1 MFSQFRRDID
11 TIFLMHPFR
20 MLVAVRIFF
29 ILVTIICSAAY
40 PLSSIFFDVIRIG
53 LLLGFFAKSLVT
65 LRNVKST
72 QISTLKQLSIDPIII
87 SILVYSTGGPL
98 SPFVFLFVP
107 LVVYAAFFFGR
118 DSGVFIICLSSA
130 LNMLIGFGIRLG
142 LFLVPSAYSGTTASY
157 SFILFQ
163 AINLAVAMSAV
174 FFATNYLRSLIDRKE
189 RAARDAAQL
198 ITEGEERNRLIF
210 DAVSDALI
218 TTNEVGFITS
228 VNSVAKDL
236 LRRGDELL
244 GKSIDQSLRS
254 IFPGFSFLGYVHGK
268 SEKKQQLTLRDENNQ
283 QKFIECV
290 EKVFFT
296 PEGNAR
302 GSIFL
307 FKDITEE
314 KKSEETRLAQLQY
327 QVAKDRVE
335 LAREPVIGT
344 AGLVGESKLFRK
356 VLDLVRRVAS
366 SDATVL
372 LYGESGTGKEL
383 IARAIHQQSG
393 WSKGPF
399 VAVNCGAIPSSL
411 IESQLFGHKR
421 GSFTGATTDHIGFF
435 REAMN
440 GTLFLDEIGE
450 LPIAVQ
456 ATLLRAIQERS
467 VRPVGGSSDIPI
479 NVRIIAATNKNL
491 RRESEAGKFREDLYY
506 RLNVVNITIPPLRER
521 REDLPLLI
529 GHFLRQLQREE
540 DKELPELAS
549 ETLRLLVSYNYPGNI
564 RELENII
571 QRAVVLGGSLILPEH
586 LPEQVQAL
594 ETRPALIREETAI
607 HELPCDLDAILSS
620 IERDYVIAALHKS
633 GGTRKTASEL
643 LGLNLRSLRYRMQ
656 KFGLDAEKE

>member
-1 MFSQFRRDID
+1 
-11 TIFLMHPFR
+11 
-20 MLVAVRIFF
+20 MLLAARVLL
-29 ILVTIICSAAY
+29 ILLTIIYCAVY
-40 PLSSIFFDVIRIG
+40 PLSSTFFDIIRIG
-53 LLLGFFAKSLVT
+53 LLLGFFGLSVAALINAES
-65 LRNVKST
+65 
-72 QISTLKQLSIDPIII
+72 ISISSLKQQSIDPVVI
-87 SILVYSTGGPL
+87 SILVYSTGGTL
-98 SPFVFLFVP
+98 SPFIFLFIP
-107 LVVYAAFFFGR
+107 LVVYAAFFFPK
-118 DSGVFIICLSSA
+118 DSGVFIICLSSL
-130 LNMLIGFGIRLG
+130 LNTVIGFGIRLG
-142 LFLVPSAYSGTTASY
+142 LFSMPSVYSDRTASY
-157 SFILFQ
+157 YFIFFQ
-163 AINLAVAMSAV
+163 NVNLIVAMSAV
-174 FFATNYLRSLIDRKE
+174 FFATNYLRKLIDRKE
-189 RAARDAAQL
+189 RLARDAAQSV
-198 ITEGEERNRLIF
+198 TEKEDRNRLIF

-218 TTNEVGFITS
+218 TTNEVRSITS
-228 VNSVAKDL
+228 VNSAARDL

-244 GKSIDQSLRS
+244 GKSIEQSLRT
-254 IFPGFSFLGYVHGK
+254 IFPEFSFLGNGSGK
-268 SEKKQQLTLRDENNQ
+268 SEKKQQLALRDEKNQ
-283 QKFIECV
+283 PKIIECV
-290 EKVFFT
+290 EKIFLS
-296 PEGNAR
+296 PEGNSR
-302 GSIFL
+302 GAIFL

-314 KKSEETRLAQLQY
+314 KNSEESKRVQLQY

-344 AGLVGESKLFRK
+344 GGLVGESTLFRK

-366 SDATVL
+366 SDATIL

-383 IARAIHQQSG
+383 VARAIHQQSS

-450 LPIAVQ
+450 LPLAVQ

-467 VRPVGGSSDIPI
+467 VRPVGGGSDIPI

-491 RRESEAGKFREDLYY
+491 RRESESGKFREDLYY

-529 GHFLRQLQREE
+529 GHFLRQLQRDS

-586 LPEQVQAL
+586 LPEQVQSL
-594 ETRPALIREETAI
+594 ETRPALIREETMI
-607 HELPCDLDAILSS
+607 HELPCDLDAILSA
-620 IERDYVIAALHKS
+620 IERDYVIAALNKS
-633 GGTRKTASEL
+633 GGTRKAASEL